1 MSLQSRILGAIAAL
15 LLLTLVSGGAL
26 LSLHARSMVE
36 REVRTAFE
44 GARNSVHDTLE
55 SDVEHTVTL
64 RQVVASFQGQR
75 HVRAALVNENGKVIV
90 KSEIGHIA
98 NPAPD
103 WFSRLMRPPQM
114 SASININL
122 PQYPCVVRL
131 TSDPRSEIA
140 DVWSHA
146 RDAFLGMLLFCGGAM
161 GVVWLALAY
170 ALGFFRRFRGGL
182 LAISDGAYD
191 ARLDTNGP
199 PEFAALARGF
209 NHMAAR
215 LQSYSEAN
223 HRLHRQVQTV
233 QEEERAGIARDLHDE
248 VGPYLFAIQVDA
260 NAVAKSGDPK
270 NRQLGVAIRDAAL
283 HVQHHVKEILRQ
295 LRPVGRLEFG
305 LDSALADLVAF
316 WSRRHPEIRFE
327 RAPCAATGLARPGE
341 EAIYRIVQESL
352 SNAVRHGRPETVR
365 IAVADEP
372 DRVLVTIEDDG
383 GGFGANGPAAT
394 TLGQWGL
401 KGMRERLEAMG
412 GTLSVEELLDGG
424 VRIRALL
431 PKMAELEIA

>member
-1 MSLQSRILGAIAAL
+1 MSLQFRILGAIAAL

-75 HVRAALVNENGKVIV
+75 HVRAALINENGKVIV

-98 NPAPD
+98 DPAPD
-103 WFSRLMRPPQM
+103 WFARLMRPPQM
-114 SASININL
+114 SARININL
-122 PQYPCVVRL
+122 PQYPCVVQL

-140 DVWSHA
+140 DVWNHA
-146 RDAFLGMLLFCGGAM
+146 RDAFLIMLLFCAATM

-170 ALGFFRRFRGGL
+170 ALRFFRRFQSGL
-182 LAISDGAYD
+182 LAVSDGGYE
-191 ARLDTNGP
+191 ARLDTRGP

-223 HRLHRQVQTV
+223 RRLHRQVQTV

-260 NAVAKSGDPK
+260 NAVAKAGDPK
-270 NRQLGVAIRDAAL
+270 VRPLGMAIRDAAL

-295 LRPVGRLEFG
+295 LRPVDRLEFG
-305 LDSALADLVAF
+305 LDSALAELVAF

-327 RAPCAATGLARPGE
+327 RAPSAAAGLARPSE
-341 EAIYRIVQESL
+341 DAIYRIVQESL
-352 SNAVRHGRPETVR
+352 SNAVRHGQPETIR
-365 IAVADEP
+365 IAIADEP

-383 GGFGANGPAAT
+383 DGFDAKSTAAM

-401 KGMRERLEAMG
+401 KGMRERLAAMG
-412 GTLSVEELLDGG
+412 GTLFVEELPDGG
-424 VRIRALL
+424 VRIRAVL
-431 PKMAELEIA
+431 PKMPELEVT

>member
-1 MSLQSRILGAIAAL
+1 MSLQFRILGAIAAL

-26 LSLHARSMVE
+26 LSLHARAMVE

-75 HVRAALVNENGKVIV
+75 HVRAALVNEKGKVIV

-103 WFSRLMRPPQM
+103 WFARLMRPPQM
-114 SASININL
+114 SARININL
-122 PQYPCVVRL
+122 PEYPCVVQL

-140 DVWSHA
+140 DVWNHA
-146 RDAFLGMLLFCGGAM
+146 RDAFLIMLLFCAATM

-170 ALGFFRRFRGGL
+170 ALRFFRRFREGL
-182 LAISDGAYD
+182 LAISDGGYD
-191 ARLDTNGP
+191 ARLDTAGP

-223 HRLHRQVQTV
+223 RRLHRQVQTI

-260 NAVAKSGDPK
+260 KAVAKSGDPK
-270 NRQLGVAIRDAAL
+270 ARQLGAAIRDAAL

-295 LRPVGRLEFG
+295 LRPIGQLEFG
-305 LDSALADLVAF
+305 LDSALAELVAF

-327 RAPCAATGLARPGE
+327 RAPSAAGFARPIE
-341 EAIYRIVQESL
+341 DAIYRIVQESL
-352 SNAVRHGRPETVR
+352 SNAVRHGQPETIR
-365 IAVADEP
+365 IAITDEP
-372 DRVLVTIEDDG
+372 DRALVTIEDDG
-383 GGFGANGPAAT
+383 GGFGSQGPAAM
-394 TLGQWGL
+394 TLGQQGL
-401 KGMRERLEAMG
+401 KGMRERLAAMG
-412 GTLSVEELLDGG
+412 GTLVIEELPDGG

-431 PKMAELEIA
+431 PKMLELEVA